1 MVSDILITCMFTASF
16 PLCKLKHNMN
26 FAVCLSVL
34 QHDLQTFKGGISQ
47 DVMAAT
53 VQRGVGTH
61 YQIIGH
67 KLYREQNCMFPAR

>member
-1 MVSDILITCMFTASF
+1 
-16 PLCKLKHNMN
+16 MN

-34 QHDLQTFKGGISQ
+34 QHDLQTFKWGISQ